1 MSEQIYKWIW
11 ANLTEVNVA
20 PIQMAGAGDVAVR
33 PMQADAAGVA
43 ATELNLSAPFKP
55 LPKSLF
61 DRAVDVRDLGKT

>member
-1 MSEQIYKWIW
+1 MNVGKSDGGECSPD
-11 ANLTEVNVA
+11 AN
-20 PIQMAGAGDVAVR
+20 GWSGDVAVR

-43 ATELNLSAPFKP
+43 ATELNLSAPFKS